1 MKLPHRL
8 KPEIEKTICKE
19 FGITETQLADAEA
32 DLLLVPTK
40 TEKEGFVFD
49 GAFLMMIPVRGHLEQ
64 VVVTR
69 DELVEEEGD
78 K

>member
-19 FGITETQLADAEA
+19 FGISETQLADAEA
-32 DLLLVPTK
+32 DLLLIPTETDK
-40 TEKEGFVFD
+40 GCVFD
-49 GAFLMMIPVRGHLEQ
+49 AAYLMMIPVRGHLEQ
-64 VVVTR
+64 VVVTSDAIV
-69 DELVEEEGD
+69 DEEDD